1 MTMQPASRLL
11 RYEFRRFKGR
21 SRIALVFVLLIP
33 ILYGGI
39 YLHANWD
46 LYSRIDTVKVAVIN
60 HDEPTEFQGREVAG
74 GDLFEEALRDNPQFD
89 WQFLGENDA
98 AAQDGLSRGEY
109 FMVIE
114 VPQDFSANLVSAGT
128 FQPKR
133 ATITLHRD
141 DANGFIIG
149 TLTGKA
155 EDALSKTLDAT
166 ISEAYFK
173 ALFVN
178 IDDIK
183 GKLTAAADGA
193 GQLDSRLVQA
203 ADGVRQLN
211 DAVTHVDAA
220 GLQDQLDSVN
230 SGMSGVD
237 DGLQSLLGAAG
248 TMRQGAGEIAGIGS
262 TISGGAANVK
272 NALVPVNDF
281 FDNRLPELQGDAVDL
296 AELNATLTG
305 TGEGGLVA
313 DMGGDLSAASSFTTN
328 LLKNH
333 PELADDPDYQG
344 LVSKLSVAT
353 SAHADVQSNV
363 SAQASLVAGLKV
375 NLDPTLL
382 KSSGAAAKAAA
393 ETLDQAAG
401 QLSSGMDKV
410 NSGLDEADAAMSIL
424 NGGLGTLR
432 GATST
437 LMAEAPQAI
446 NGVLQLT
453 NAIGQLDT
461 AMPQLSDGAHTLAS
475 GLSDG
480 VAQIPSLGEN
490 QQNSLSSVMSS
501 PVDIQQN
508 VSHDA
513 QYYGR
518 GLAPMFFSIALWI
531 ACVSIFLVIRT
542 ISGRALTGRASALRT
557 ALFGYGPVAVVA
569 VTGALIMGYGVWL
582 LLGLNPVHPWLF
594 LLLLIVASLCF
605 SGLAYVVR
613 LVFGSPQ
620 TAIFLVALILQLP
633 ASGGTFPVA
642 MLTPFYQALAVIS
655 PLHYS
660 VDAFRVVISGGNP
673 AVYWGSLAVL
683 AGIFAVSLGAMWR
696 LVHRRKVFSMRDLH
710 PPMVTSNTTAD
721 YAFSVRPR

>member
-193 GQLDSRLVQA
+193 GQLDSGLVQA

-230 SGMSGVD
+230 SGMSG
-237 DGLQSLLGAAG
+237 
-248 TMRQGAGEIAGIGS
+248 
-262 TISGGAANVK
+262 
-272 NALVPVNDF
+272 
-281 FDNRLPELQGDAVDL
+281 
-296 AELNATLTG
+296 
-305 TGEGGLVA
+305 
-313 DMGGDLSAASSFTTN
+313 
-328 LLKNH
+328 
-333 PELADDPDYQG
+333 
-344 LVSKLSVAT
+344 
-353 SAHADVQSNV
+353 
-363 SAQASLVAGLKV
+363 
-375 NLDPTLL
+375 
-382 KSSGAAAKAAA
+382 
-393 ETLDQAAG
+393 
-401 QLSSGMDKV
+401 
-410 NSGLDEADAAMSIL
+410 
-424 NGGLGTLR
+424 
-432 GATST
+432 
-437 LMAEAPQAI
+437 
-446 NGVLQLT
+446 
-453 NAIGQLDT
+453 
-461 AMPQLSDGAHTLAS
+461 
-475 GLSDG
+475 
-480 VAQIPSLGEN
+480 
-490 QQNSLSSVMSS
+490 
-501 PVDIQQN
+501 
-508 VSHDA
+508 
-513 QYYGR
+513 GR
-518 GLAPMFFSIALWI
+518 RRPA
-531 ACVSIFLVIRT
+531 
-542 ISGRALTGRASALRT
+542 
-557 ALFGYGPVAVVA
+557 
-569 VTGALIMGYGVWL
+569 
-582 LLGLNPVHPWLF
+582 
-594 LLLLIVASLCF
+594 VASRRR
-605 SGLAYVVR
+605 GYDAT
-613 LVFGSPQ
+613 GS
-620 TAIFLVALILQLP
+620 
-633 ASGGTFPVA
+633 
-642 MLTPFYQALAVIS
+642 
-655 PLHYS
+655 
-660 VDAFRVVISGGNP
+660 R
-673 AVYWGSLAVL
+673 
-683 AGIFAVSLGAMWR
+683 
-696 LVHRRKVFSMRDLH
+696 
-710 PPMVTSNTTAD
+710 
-721 YAFSVRPR
+721 